1 MPFPLLLVFC
11 WQDLS
16 KLFSKAI
23 SRLLQ
28 KRTTELDFRRNRMI
42 LQDKV
47 ALVTGGTSG
56 IGRAT
61 AIAYAQQ
68 QAKVVVVGRRMDEGE
83 ETVRLIKEAGGEAVF
98 VQADVTKETDV
109 KAMVDK
115 AVGVF
120 GRLDIAFN
128 NAGVVG
134 ENPSLIEQTE
144 AEYDYTMNVNV
155 KGVWLSMKYE
165 IAQMLKQGSGSIVNT
180 ASAVGVVALP
190 EILLYTA
197 SKHAVVGLTKAAALQ
212 YAKAGIRINGVA
224 PGSIATDLFEAA
236 TDEVKAYLAGLH
248 PIGRV
253 GTLLEVANAVLFLS
267 SDLASFI
274 TGETLMVDGGTVA
287 Q

>member
-1 MPFPLLLVFC
+1 
-11 WQDLS
+11 
-16 KLFSKAI
+16 
-23 SRLLQ
+23 
-28 KRTTELDFRRNRMI
+28 MI

-68 QAKVVVVGRRMDEGE
+68 QAKVVVVGRRIDEGK
-83 ETVRLIKEAGGEAVF
+83 ETVRLIKEAGGEAIF
-98 VQADVTKETDV
+98 VQADVTKEADV
-109 KAMVDK
+109 EAMVDK

-128 NAGVVG
+128 NAGTVG

-144 AEYDYTMNVNV
+144 AEYDRIMNANV

-180 ASAVGVVALP
+180 ASGAGVVGVP
-190 EILLYTA
+190 SQTLYTA

-212 YAKAGIRINGVA
+212 YAKAGIRINVVA
-224 PGSIATDLFEAA
+224 PAVIETDMFEAV
-236 TDEVKAYLAGLH
+236 TGGQDEVKAYITGLH
-248 PIGRV
+248 PIGRI
-253 GTLLEVANAVLFLS
+253 GTPLEVANAVLFLS

-274 TGETLMVDGGTVA
+274 TGETLMVDGGYVA

>member
-1 MPFPLLLVFC
+1 
-11 WQDLS
+11 
-16 KLFSKAI
+16 
-23 SRLLQ
+23 
-28 KRTTELDFRRNRMI
+28 MI

-61 AIAYAQQ
+61 AIAYAKQ
-68 QAKVVVVGRRMDEGE
+68 QAKVVVVGRRIDEGE
-83 ETVRLIKEAGGEAVF
+83 ETVRSIKEAGGEAIF
-98 VQADVTKETDV
+98 VRADVTQEADV

-115 AVGVF
+115 AVSVF

-128 NAGVVG
+128 NAGTVG

-144 AEYDYTMNVNV
+144 AEYERTMNVNV
-155 KGVWLSMKYE
+155 RGVWLSMKHE

-180 ASAVGVVALP
+180 SSGAGVVAVP
-190 EILLYTA
+190 TQPLYTA

-212 YAKAGIRINGVA
+212 YAKAGIRINVVA
-224 PGSIATDLFEAA
+224 PAAIETDMFEAA
-236 TDEVKAYLAGLH
+236 TGGQDEVKAYITGLH

-253 GTLLEVANAVLFLS
+253 GTPLEVANAVLFLS
-267 SDLASFI
+267 SDMASFI
-274 TGETLMVDGGTVA
+274 TGETLMVDGGYVA

>member
-1 MPFPLLLVFC
+1 
-11 WQDLS
+11 
-16 KLFSKAI
+16 
-23 SRLLQ
+23 
-28 KRTTELDFRRNRMI
+28 MI
-42 LQDKV
+42 LQNKV

-83 ETVRLIKEAGGEAVF
+83 ETVRLIKEAGGEAIF
-98 VQADVTKETDV
+98 VQSDVTKEADV

-128 NAGVVG
+128 NAGTVA

-144 AEYDYTMNVNV
+144 AEYDRMMNVNV
-155 KGVWLSMKYE
+155 KGVWLSMKHE

-180 ASAVGVVALP
+180 TSGVGVVGSP
-190 EILLYTA
+190 SQSLYTA

-212 YAKAGIRINGVA
+212 YAKAGIRINAVA
-224 PGSIATDLFEAA
+224 PAAIETDMFEAA
-236 TDEVKAYLAGLH
+236 TGGQDEVKAYITGLH
-248 PIGRV
+248 PIGRI
-253 GTLLEVANAVLFLS
+253 GTPLEVANAVLFLS
-267 SDLASFI
+267 SDLASFVI
-274 TGETLMVDGGTVA
+274 GETLMVDGGYVA

>member
-1 MPFPLLLVFC
+1 
-11 WQDLS
+11 
-16 KLFSKAI
+16 
-23 SRLLQ
+23 
-28 KRTTELDFRRNRMI
+28 MI

-83 ETVRLIKEAGGEAVF
+83 ETVRLIQEADGEAIF
-98 VQADVTKETDV
+98 VQADVTKEADV

-115 AVGVF
+115 AVGAF

-128 NAGVVG
+128 NAGTVG

-144 AEYDYTMNVNV
+144 AEYDRTMNVNV

-165 IAQMLKQGSGSIVNT
+165 IAQMLKQGSGSIVNM
-180 ASAVGVVALP
+180 ASVVGFVAYP
-190 EILLYTA
+190 IQPLYAA

-212 YAKAGIRINGVA
+212 CAKAGIRINAVA
-224 PGSIATDLFEAA
+224 PAAIQTDMLEAA
-236 TDEVKAYLAGLH
+236 TGGQDEVKAYITGLH
-248 PIGRV
+248 PIGRI
-253 GTLLEVANAVLFLS
+253 GTPLEVANAVLFLS
-267 SDLASFI
+267 SDLASFT
-274 TGETLMVDGGTVA
+274 TGATLMVDGGFVA

>member
-1 MPFPLLLVFC
+1 
-11 WQDLS
+11 
-16 KLFSKAI
+16 
-23 SRLLQ
+23 
-28 KRTTELDFRRNRMI
+28 MI

-47 ALVTGGTSG
+47 ALVTGGTAG

-83 ETVRLIKEAGGEAVF
+83 ETVRLIKDTGGEAIF
-98 VQADVTKETDV
+98 VQADVTKEADV
-109 KAMVDK
+109 EAMVDK

-128 NAGVVG
+128 NAGMVG

-144 AEYDYTMNVNV
+144 VEYERIMNVNV

-180 ASAVGVVALP
+180 SSGAGVVAVP
-190 EILLYTA
+190 TQPLYTA

-212 YAKAGIRINGVA
+212 YAKAGIRINVVA
-224 PGSIATDLFEAA
+224 PAAIETDMFEAA
-236 TDEVKAYLAGLH
+236 TGGQDEVKAYITGLH
-248 PIGRV
+248 PIGRI
-253 GTLLEVANAVLFLS
+253 GTPLEVANAVLFLS
-267 SDLASFI
+267 SDLASFV
-274 TGETLMVDGGTVA
+274 TGETLMVDGGYVA

>member
-1 MPFPLLLVFC
+1 
-11 WQDLS
+11 
-16 KLFSKAI
+16 
-23 SRLLQ
+23 
-28 KRTTELDFRRNRMI
+28 MI
-42 LQDKV
+42 LQNKV

-83 ETVRLIKEAGGEAVF
+83 ETVRLIKEAGGEAIF
-98 VQADVTKETDV
+98 VQSDVTKEADV

-128 NAGVVG
+128 NAGTVG

-144 AEYDYTMNVNV
+144 AEYDCTMNVNV

-180 ASAVGVVALP
+180 ASAVGIVAFP
-190 EILLYTA
+190 IQPLYAA
-197 SKHAVVGLTKAAALQ
+197 SKHAVIGLTKAAALQ
-212 YAKAGIRINGVA
+212 YAKAGIRINVVA
-224 PGSIATDLFEAA
+224 PAAIETEMLEAA
-236 TDEVKAYLAGLH
+236 TGGQDEVKAYITGLH
-248 PIGRV
+248 PIGRI
-253 GTLLEVANAVLFLS
+253 GTPLEVANAVLFLS
-267 SDLASFI
+267 SDLASFT
-274 TGETLMVDGGTVA
+274 TGETLMVDGGYVA

>member
-1 MPFPLLLVFC
+1 
-11 WQDLS
+11 
-16 KLFSKAI
+16 
-23 SRLLQ
+23 
-28 KRTTELDFRRNRMI
+28 MI

-61 AIAYAQQ
+61 AIAYTKQ
-68 QAKVVVVGRRMDEGE
+68 QAKVVVVGRRIDEGE
-83 ETVRLIKEAGGEAVF
+83 ETVRLIQEAGGEAIF
-98 VQADVTKETDV
+98 VKSDVTKEADV

-115 AVGVF
+115 VVDVF

-128 NAGVVG
+128 NAGTAG

-144 AEYDYTMNVNV
+144 AEYDHTMNINV

-165 IAQMLKQGSGSIVNT
+165 IAQMLKQGSGSVVNM

-190 EILLYTA
+190 NLPLYAA

-212 YAKAGIRINGVA
+212 YAKAGIRINAVA
-224 PGSIATDLFEAA
+224 PGSIETDMFEAA
-236 TDEVKAYLAGLH
+236 PDEVKAYLVGLH

-253 GTLLEVANAVLFLS
+253 GTPLEVANAVLFLS
-267 SDLASFI
+267 SDMASFV
-274 TGETLMVDGGTVA
+274 TGETLMVDGGAVA

>member
-1 MPFPLLLVFC
+1 
-11 WQDLS
+11 
-16 KLFSKAI
+16 
-23 SRLLQ
+23 
-28 KRTTELDFRRNRMI
+28 MI

-68 QAKVVVVGRRMDEGE
+68 KAKVVVVGRRIDEGE
-83 ETVRLIKEAGGEAVF
+83 KTVRLIQDAGGEAIF
-98 VQADVTKETDV
+98 VQTDVTKEADV

-115 AVGVF
+115 AVDVF

-128 NAGVVG
+128 NAGTAG

-144 AEYDYTMNVNV
+144 AEYDRTMNINV

-165 IAQMLKQGSGSIVNT
+165 IAQMLKQGSGAIVNM
-180 ASAVGVVALP
+180 ASATGVVAYP
-190 EILLYTA
+190 SAPLYTA
-197 SKHAVVGLTKAAALQ
+197 SKHAVVGLTKAAAIQ
-212 YAKAGIRINGVA
+212 YAKAGIRINVAA
-224 PGSIATDLFEAA
+224 PGSIKTDMFEAA
-236 TDEVKAYLAGLH
+236 TDEAKAYITGLH

-253 GTLLEVANAVLFLS
+253 GTPLEVANAVLFLS
-267 SDLASFI
+267 SEMASFT
-274 TGETLMVDGGTVA
+274 TGATLMVDGGSVA

>member
-1 MPFPLLLVFC
+1 MML
-11 WQDLS
+11 
-16 KLFSKAI
+16 K
-23 SRLLQ
+23 
-28 KRTTELDFRRNRMI
+28 
-42 LQDKV
+42 DKV

-68 QAKVVVVGRRMDEGE
+68 QAKVVVVGRRIDEGE
-83 ETVRLIKEAGGEAVF
+83 ETVRLIKEAGGEAIF
-98 VQADVTKETDV
+98 VQADVTKEADV
-109 KAMVDK
+109 KATVDK

-128 NAGVVG
+128 NAGTVG

-144 AEYDYTMNVNV
+144 AEYDRIMNVNV

-165 IAQMLKQGSGSIVNT
+165 IAQMLKQGSGSIINT
-180 ASAVGVVALP
+180 ASANGVVALP
-190 EILLYTA
+190 SVPLYTA

-212 YAKAGIRINGVA
+212 YAKAGIRINVVA
-224 PGSIATDLFEAA
+224 PAVIETDMFEAA
-236 TDEVKAYLAGLH
+236 TGGQDEAKAYITGLH

-253 GTLLEVANAVLFLS
+253 GTPVEVANAVVFLS
-267 SDLASFI
+267 SDMASFI
-274 TGETLMVDGGTVA
+274 TGETLMVDGGFVA

>member
-1 MPFPLLLVFC
+1 
-11 WQDLS
+11 
-16 KLFSKAI
+16 
-23 SRLLQ
+23 
-28 KRTTELDFRRNRMI
+28 MI

-68 QAKVVVVGRRMDEGE
+68 QAKVVVVGRRIDEGE
-83 ETVRLIKEAGGEAVF
+83 ETVRSIKEAGGEAIF
-98 VQADVTKETDV
+98 VQADVTKEADV

-115 AVGVF
+115 AVSVF

-128 NAGVVG
+128 NAGTVG

-144 AEYDYTMNVNV
+144 AEYDRTMNVNV

-165 IAQMLKQGSGSIVNT
+165 IAQMLKQGSGAIVNT

-190 EILLYTA
+190 SVPLYTA
-197 SKHAVVGLTKAAALQ
+197 SKHAVVGLTKSAALQ
-212 YAKAGIRINGVA
+212 HAKAGIRINVVA
-224 PGSIATDLFEAA
+224 PGAIETDMFEAA
-236 TDEVKAYLAGLH
+236 TGGQDEAKAYMAGLH
-248 PIGRV
+248 PIGRI
-253 GTLLEVANAVLFLS
+253 GTPLEVANAVLFLS
-267 SDLASFI
+267 SDMASFI
-274 TGETLMVDGGTVA
+274 TGETLMVDGGFVA